1 MDLNYFFKS
10 IHKHMTAYEQN
21 IKVIARKI
29 QSNIESVSAK
39 TSWGTNCYIQRHL
52 KFEDNVEVEL

>member
-29 QSNIESVSAK
+29 QSNIESVFVKKQAGARIVIFSA
-39 TSWGTNCYIQRHL
+39 I
-52 KFEDNVEVEL
+52 

>member
-1 MDLNYFFKS
+1 
-10 IHKHMTAYEQN
+10 MTAYQQN